1 MALHD
6 HVLIVGAGLSAVRLA
21 QRLRRRGHTGPI
33 TMVGQEQHLPY
44 DRPPLSKAGLLED
57 RPPTSLV
64 GEDDLVEL
72 DVRLV
77 RGRRATAID
86 TAGHRVTLD
95 DGSTVDYDHLVVA
108 TGAAARTLP
117 LLAGTDDAVT
127 LRTWDDSQA
136 LRSRLLAAEQMTVVG
151 GGVLGLEVAAAARSL
166 GVEVDL
172 VEGAEQPLARVVGLE
187 VGAHMA
193 RRHVAHGVRLHLG
206 QVVDSVRVEDGRL
219 RSVTLT
225 SGTELPTTLVV
236 VTIGSIASTEWL
248 EGSDV
253 VLDDGVVVDV
263 FGRSTAPDVYAV
275 GDVARL
281 PHADHDRGLR
291 LEHWT
296 SAGETAGLVAATLL
310 AEAGEERAYREVPYF
325 WTDQY
330 GVTLQGLGH
339 PSPGDEFVVVDGD
352 VDGET
357 FLGAYVRD
365 GSLRAV
371 AGIGAPAALNRCRAA
386 VLTGLSFEEFTAA
399 EPWVRKP
406 VARQ

>member
-1 MALHD
+1 MALND
-6 HVLIVGAGLSAVRLA
+6 HVLIVGAGLAAARLV

-33 TMVGQEQHLPY
+33 TVVGQEQHLPY

-57 RPPTSLV
+57 LPPTVLLT
-64 GEDDLVEL
+64 DDDVTEL
-72 DVRLV
+72 DVRLA
-77 RGRRATAID
+77 RGRRAIGLDA
-86 TAGHRVTLD
+86 AEHRVTLD
-95 DGSTVDYDHLVVA
+95 DGTAVDYDHLVIA

-117 LLAGTDDAVT
+117 ALADTGDALT

-136 LRSRLLAAEQMTVVG
+136 LRARLLDTPQVTIVG

-166 GVEVDL
+166 GVEVDV
-172 VEGAEQPLARVVGLE
+172 VEGAAQPLARVVGLE

-206 QVVDSVRVEDGRL
+206 QVVDTVKVEDGRL
-219 RSVTLT
+219 RSVTLS
-225 SGTELPTTLVV
+225 SGTELSTGLVV
-236 VTIGSIASTEWL
+236 VTIGSIAATAWL
-248 EGSDV
+248 EGSGV
-253 VLDDGVVVDV
+253 TLDDGVVVDE
-263 FGRSTAPDVYAV
+263 FGRSSAPDVYAV

-281 PHADHDRGLR
+281 PHAYHARGLR

-310 AEAGEERAYREVPYF
+310 ADAGEEQAYREVPYF

-339 PSPGDEFVVVDGD
+339 PSPEDHFVVVDGD
-352 VDGET
+352 IQGET

-365 GSLRAV
+365 GVLRAV

-386 VLTGLSFEEFTAA
+386 VLAGLTFAEFTAA

-406 VARQ
+406 VAR